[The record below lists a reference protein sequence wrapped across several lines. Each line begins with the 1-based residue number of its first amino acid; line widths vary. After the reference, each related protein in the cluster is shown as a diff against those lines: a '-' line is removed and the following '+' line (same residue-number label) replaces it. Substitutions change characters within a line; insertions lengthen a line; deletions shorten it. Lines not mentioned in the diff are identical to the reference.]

1 MNDTFGT
8 QATQARMALDVQ
20 SLNQIKANN
29 RVDGEAGLRQAA
41 EEFEAVFLNMVMQSM
56 REATGKS
63 ELFDSPQTQQMQSM
77 YDQQLTR
84 HLATRG
90 IGLADQL
97 VQQLQ
102 QGPAQNPAQKP

>member
-1 MNDTFGT
+1 MNDAFST

-20 SLNQIKANN
+20 SLNEIKASN
-29 RVDGEAGLRQAA
+29 RKDGQEGLRQAA
-41 EEFEAVFLNMVMQSM
+41 EQFEAVFLNMMMQSM

-77 YDQQLTR
+77 YDQQLTQ

-102 QGPAQNPAQKP
+102 QEPVKKP

>member
-1 MNDTFGT
+1 MNETFGT
-8 QATQARMALDVQ
+8 QAAQARMALDVQ
-20 SLNQIKANN
+20 GLNQIKATN
-29 RVDGEAGLRQAA
+29 RVDGNAGLRQAA
-41 EEFEAVFLNMVMQSM
+41 EQFEAVFLNMMMQSM
-56 REATGKS
+56 RDATGKS

-77 YDQQLTR
+77 YDQQLTQ

-102 QGPAQNPAQKP
+102 QGPVEKP